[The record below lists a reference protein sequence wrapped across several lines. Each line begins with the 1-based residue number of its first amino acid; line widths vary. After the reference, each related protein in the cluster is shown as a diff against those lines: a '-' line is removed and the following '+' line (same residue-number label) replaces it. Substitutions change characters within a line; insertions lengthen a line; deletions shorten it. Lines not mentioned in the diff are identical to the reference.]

1 MQTIEVSHFDVH
13 GMETAKEIT
22 ELQKEFMAVEEAN
35 KKRKREALEADSQMD
50 AEATQ

>member
-1 MQTIEVSHFDVH
+1 MQAIEVSHFDLH
-13 GMETAKEIT
+13 GEKTAKEIT

-35 KKRKREALEADSQMD
+35 KKTREALEADCQMD